1 MQRGKMLA
9 GVVLAAAGLLVAL
22 GLASPAAAKEE
33 TVTLTITGM
42 T

>member
-1 MQRGKMLA
+1 MWKRKLYFLTGPVLLA
-9 GVVLAAAGLLVAL
+9 LLICWGVAASV
-22 GLASPAAAKEE
+22 PAKEE

>member
-1 MQRGKMLA
+1 MQKRCILFVIA
-9 GVVLAAAGLLVAL
+9 LVAAGLLVPTGFA
-22 GLASPAAAKEE
+22 APAPAKEE

>member
-1 MQRGKMLA
+1 MQKRQ
-9 GVVLAAAGLLVAL
+9 VLAAILTAAGLLISL

>member
-1 MQRGKMLA
+1 MQKRGILFVIA
-9 GVVLAAAGLLVAL
+9 VVAAVLLVPL
-22 GLASPAAAKEE
+22 GFAAPAPAKEE

>member
-1 MQRGKMLA
+1 MKRRA
-9 GVVLAAAGLLVAL
+9 VLKRMGLLAC
-22 GLASPAAAKEE
+22 GLAVPIAVGAAAKEE